1 MGSVIE
7 KIQIEGNSSVDLFG
21 VLAHIRRN
29 VLMNTSLLSPVVA
42 KVPVIV
48 LLVMN
53 PATLNSK
60 IPTMPETDNPNK
72 VVMLAPETKSTEK
85 STYVIAPE
93 VEEAQ
98 QSGNDFLLP
107 RETQTALKIQD
118 FDYLG
123 HKYKVVYAS
132 DGDTPENEINNI
144 YFYKDNKKMNPGN
157 LFGLIHHETV
167 EGKTFEGAL
176 IKTPLYRDNK
186 LKAIIE
192 SEIELP
198 KYVSDFMYSVIN
210 NKTNF
215 KNGLYLVT
223 LYKSS
228 SSLLSPSK
236 ITQKFD

>member
-1 MGSVIE
+1 MKVDAVSGIGFRNSNINFGE
-7 KIQIEGNSSVDLFG
+7 KQRVHGGAPASKPSRGADL
-21 VLAHIRRN
+21 
-29 VLMNTSLLSPVVA
+29 A

-48 LLVMN
+48 LLAMN

-60 IPTMPETDNPNK
+60 IPTMPEADNPNK
-72 VVMLAPETKSTEK
+72 VVMLAPETKSAEK
-85 STYVIAPE
+85 STYVISPE
-93 VEEAQ
+93 VEETQ

-107 RETQTALKIQD
+107 VDSETALKIQD
-118 FDYLG
+118 FNYLG

-132 DGDTPENEINNI
+132 DSDTPENEINNI
-144 YFYKDNKKMNPGN
+144 YFYKDNKKMNPGR

-186 LKAIIE
+186 LKAIKE

-198 KYVSDFMYSVIN
+198 QYVSDFMYNVIN

>member
-1 MGSVIE
+1 MKVDAVRNLNVVHNYNFGAKEKVEKGS
-7 KIQIEGNSSVDLFG
+7 GTD
-21 VLAHIRRN
+21 IRRN
-29 VLMNTSLLSPVVA
+29 SSMMT

-48 LLVMN
+48 LLAMN
-53 PATLNSK
+53 PATLNSA
-60 IPTMPETDNPNK
+60 IPQMSEIGNPEQII
-72 VVMLAPETKSTEK
+72 MLTSEPKSTEK
-85 STYVIAPE
+85 STYVISPEDQE
-93 VEEAQ
+93 VE
-98 QSGNDFLLP
+98 QSGNDFILP

-132 DGDTPENEINNI
+132 DSDTPENEINNI
-144 YFYKDNKKMNPGN
+144 YFYKDDKKMNPGN
-157 LFGLIHHETV
+157 MFGLIHHETV
-167 EGKTFEGAL
+167 DGKTFEGAL

-186 LKAIIE
+186 LKAIKE

-198 KYVSDFMYSVIN
+198 KYISDFMYSVIN
-210 NKTNF
+210 DKTNF

>member
-1 MGSVIE
+1 MKVDAVSGIGFRNSNINFGE
-7 KIQIEGNSSVDLFG
+7 KQRAHEVAPVSRPSGVSDL
-21 VLAHIRRN
+21 
-29 VLMNTSLLSPVVA
+29 A

-48 LLVMN
+48 LLAMN
-53 PATLNSK
+53 PATLNSA

-72 VVMLAPETKSTEK
+72 VVMLAPETKSAEK

-93 VEEAQ
+93 VEETQ
-98 QSGNDFLLP
+98 QSGNDFILP

-144 YFYKDNKKMNPGN
+144 YFFKDNRKMNPGN

-176 IKTPLYRDNK
+176 IKTELYRDNK
-186 LKAIIE
+186 LKAIME

-198 KYVSDFMYSVIN
+198 KYVSDFMYNVIN

-228 SSLLSPSK
+228 SSVVKTPEIVSK
-236 ITQKFD
+236 Y

>member
-1 MGSVIE
+1 MDI
-7 KIQIEGNSSVDLFG
+7 IQIEGNSIVDSFG

-48 LLVMN
+48 LLAMN

-60 IPTMPETDNPNK
+60 IPTMSETDNPNK
-72 VVMLAPETKSTEK
+72 VVMLAPETKSAEK
-85 STYVIAPE
+85 STYVISPELQE
-93 VEEAQ
+93 VE
-98 QSGNDFLLP
+98 QSGNDFILP

-144 YFYKDNKKMNPGN
+144 YFFKDNRKMNPGN

-167 EGKTFEGAL
+167 DGKTFEGAL

-186 LKAIIE
+186 LKAIKE

-198 KYVSDFMYSVIN
+198 QYVSDFMYDIIN
-210 NKTNF
+210 GKTKY
-215 KNGLYLVT
+215 KNGLYLVS
-223 LYKSS
+223 LYKSNS
-228 SSLLSPSK
+228 SVVKTPEIVSK
-236 ITQKFD
+236 Y

>member
-1 MGSVIE
+1 MKVEAVSNLGFRNNNFSFGE
-7 KIQIEGNSSVDLFG
+7 KQRVHENVPAESSNRASDF
-21 VLAHIRRN
+21 
-29 VLMNTSLLSPVVA
+29 A

-48 LLVMN
+48 LLAMN

-60 IPTMPETDNPNK
+60 IPTIPEADNPNK
-72 VVMLAPETKSTEK
+72 VVMLAPETKSAEK
-85 STYVIAPE
+85 STYVISPE
-93 VEEAQ
+93 VEETQ
-98 QSGNDFLLP
+98 QSGNDFILP

-186 LKAIIE
+186 LKAIKE